1 MEIVATQPIAE
12 SCVAHRRHRSFRSSF
27 TRLWEAWPA
36 ICAHRAVRP
45 LVRALAVSAAFAF
58 LLIAALSFAPN
69 DDTKMVDKPVHIMRS
84 RVVAVPAV
92 ALRSGTKSGV
102 DVPLD
107 SDFSMDQAALI
118 WSHRMRRAGDR
129 DEVDRPGTL
138 RFGPV
143 RLESEIVEH
152 VVEAAKIADMDPALL
167 MAIADKESSFA
178 PKAKAST
185 SSASGLFQFVEA
197 TWFKALRSFGWRYGH
212 EQEAKAIQGDDNEMR
227 VAPQKRA
234 ELLRLR
240 NDPYLSAVLAA
251 EMMKHDGEGIASRLG
266 RPLTQG
272 ETYLI
277 HFLGPEDAERFM
289 KKMDDDPRAS
299 AAALL
304 PKAAKANKPIFYERQ
319 GRRMKG
325 RSVREVH
332 EAFEAMMDKRTSR
345 YEDVEAKLPAGVSAY
360 TGQ

>member
-1 MEIVATQPIAE
+1 MDGDPAD
-12 SCVAHRRHRSFRSSF
+12 RRDFCRASSFRSSF
-27 TRLWEAWPA
+27 IRLWETWPA
-36 ICAHRAVRP
+36 VCAHRAVRP

-58 LLIAALSFAPN
+58 LFIAALSFAP
-69 DDTKMVDKPVHIMRS
+69 DDGTKMVDKTLRVMRS
-84 RVVAVPAV
+84 RVVAAPAV
-92 ALRSGTKSGV
+92 ALRSGTESGV

-107 SDFSMDQAALI
+107 SDFSMDQAALT
-118 WSHRMRRAGDR
+118 WSHRMRRAGYR
-129 DEVDRPGTL
+129 DEVDLLGTL

-143 RLESEIVEH
+143 RVGSAIVEH

-185 SSASGLFQFVEA
+185 SSASGLFQFVAA
-197 TWFKALRSFGWRYGH
+197 TWFKALRSFGWRHGH
-212 EQEAKAIQGDDNEMR
+212 EQEAKAIQGDDKETR

-251 EMMKHDGEGIASRLG
+251 EMLKHDGEGIASRLG

-289 KKMDDDPRAS
+289 KKMDDDPHAS

-319 GRRMKG
+319 GRRMKD

-332 EAFEAMMDKRTSR
+332 EAFEAMMDKRTIR